1 MHNLL
6 MSHAFLTSLLIAVG
20 AVVLSPYV
28 FLVCQIIGR
37 LRRAK
42 KQVER
47 VRSF

>member
-1 MHNLL
+1 VHNLL
-6 MSHAFLTSLLIAVG
+6 MSHALLNLALAGAV

-47 VRSF
+47 IKSF